1 MSDHI
6 ANQSSHIMLHE
17 VVLSKLPLS
26 LATIPPDSSYQVRH
40 HRQRHRFC
48 HSFFISSSRIILLVL
63 CWVAVK
69 CRRSHAFL
77 SPIPHITSRFGNINT
92 SSSWQGENCLFYSV
106 AERPAQEANLS
117 YQSEN
122 KRDAKPRLSDFQQRM
137 RGLMKR
143 NGVSHNRQSQ
153 KPVNLKTVHT
163 LLDYKKEIENSND
176 KIVVV
181 RFFATWCKV
190 RPIIAASPLLT
201 RIIHMHIQRL
211 TCLRTTISRHA
222 KLYNHPTIEW
232 LPFTPTLHF

>member
-6 ANQSSHIMLHE
+6 ANQSSHSMLDE
-17 VVLSKLPLS
+17 IVLSKLSLS
-26 LATIPPDSSYQVRH
+26 LATIPPDSSNQSRH
-40 HRQRHRFC
+40 HRQRRRFC
-48 HSFFISSSRIILLVL
+48 RSFFISSSRIFLLVL

-77 SPIPHITSRFGNINT
+77 SPIPHITSRFDNIKT
-92 SSSWQGENCLFYSV
+92 SSSWQSENGLFYSV
-106 AERPAQEANLS
+106 AERPAREANLS

-163 LLDYKKEIENSND
+163 LLDYKKELENSND

-201 RIIHMHIQRL
+201 HIFHMHIQRL